1 MSDLSA
7 LTPKSLG
14 VSGVTARTA
23 EIQRAEDPDA
33 YQIWIFEAATA
44 SRTVDKITGDI
55 APTGLVAGM
64 RRNVQVR
71 DDFRKR
77 IRLSGSRLGEEL
89 ARHRGVVHR
98 YLRKKGPEIKERAVV
113 SS

>member
-1 MSDLSA
+1 M
-7 LTPKSLG
+7 
-14 VSGVTARTA
+14 TARTA